1 MDEQAAFPPPPPTQ
15 PVPQAELQPEFH
27 SVLVN
32 VEAPPKPKRG
42 RLFAA
47 LAAVVLLIGGFV
59 AYLVLADDS
68 SSEQY
73 SLTAAVSG
81 ARGAD
86 SIAYEMRMD
95 MGIIGEI
102 IIDGRFDAENQRMAM
117 TMTIDGMDAADMPE
131 VEYLIDME
139 SQMMYVNAEALAD
152 SGLDVDTPWI
162 GVDLSESSVMN
173 DLGAMG
179 SNPADLAASFADA
192 ENVEDLGMETID
204 GVEVRHYRVT
214 VGIDDVL
221 AANPAL
227 EGQYEDAGAEL
238 PDEIVYEVYVD
249 ASNQMKRMTFD
260 LDIMGQS
267 ITFEMTITALDD
279 VEPIV
284 IPDPSDVTEETIPGM

>member
-1 MDEQAAFPPPPPTQ
+1 MDEQAAFPPPT
-15 PVPQAELQPEFH
+15 QPEFQPAPPAEYH

-32 VEAPPKPKRG
+32 VEPPPKPKRG

-47 LAAVVLLIGGFV
+47 LAAVVVLIGGFV
-59 AYLVLADDS
+59 AYLVLANDS
-68 SSEQY
+68 SSEKY

-81 ARGAD
+81 AQGAD
-86 SIAYEMRMD
+86 SMAYEMRMD
-95 MGIIGEI
+95 MGIVGAI
-102 IIDGRFDAENQRMAM
+102 IIDGRFDAEHQRMAM

-131 VEYLIDME
+131 VEYLIDIE

-179 SNPADLAASFADA
+179 SNPADMAASFADA
-192 ENVEDLGMETID
+192 ENVEDLGLETVD
-204 GVEVRHYRVT
+204 GTEVRHYRVT
-214 VGIDDVL
+214 VGIADVL

-249 ASNQMKRMTFD
+249 ASNQLRRMTFD
-260 LDIMGQS
+260 LDILGQS
-267 ITFEMTITALDD
+267 ITFEMTITAVDD